1 VNLRSVGTIRDAQ
14 KWPKRD
20 NRKDPKKLDP
30 INFNL
35 LSPYTIQKMMK
46 GVEVLK
52 NLQKISGE
60 TTEIYTYQ
68 NCSIKNSS
76 LLKGIDLY
84 HIGIYKFLGNSLIS
98 RLKDKHFNTIEDIRE
113 ILKPDTSVGS
123 GEWIDLSG
131 LIAPKTEIEQLMK
144 KIEDQPITL
153 EDIQSEFEKMHE
165 AYYNY
170 EWTWAKEKL
179 EIYWG
184 KPIAE
189 VTREDLIQMVELWK
203 NSVVTLDHLIYD
215 DAKKEFSL
223 NAKTGFGVDGD
234 EQQKSLDFESVRGSF
249 ENNPFVLEVINHIKI
264 KSELGDELLDRLK
277 KVIN

>member
-1 VNLRSVGTIRDAQ
+1 
-14 KWPKRD
+14 
-20 NRKDPKKLDP
+20 
-30 INFNL
+30 
-35 LSPYTIQKMMK
+35 M
-46 GVEVLK
+46 
-52 NLQKISGE
+52 
-60 TTEIYTYQ
+60 
-68 NCSIKNSS
+68 
-76 LLKGIDLY
+76 
-84 HIGIYKFLGNSLIS
+84 GNSLIS